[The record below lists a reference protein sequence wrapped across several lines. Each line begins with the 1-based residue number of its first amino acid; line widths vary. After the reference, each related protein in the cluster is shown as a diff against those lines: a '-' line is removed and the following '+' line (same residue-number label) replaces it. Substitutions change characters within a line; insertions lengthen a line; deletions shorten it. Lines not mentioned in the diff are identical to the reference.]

1 MRALDPQHDA
11 VNMVQPSKLDEK
23 DRQIL
28 GYLQKRSDMT
38 LRELSQ
44 NLSMSQASV
53 WRRVQAYE
61 AEGLIRDRVTLLD
74 PAKAGLPVCMM
85 IQVKLNNHDQQ
96 TRDAFSD
103 FIQTSDVI
111 MEAYTITGEADY
123 LLMIRVSDVSAYED
137 YLMHDIL
144 NHSAVAS
151 AATTFTLRQ
160 VKYKTDL
167 PL

>member
-1 MRALDPQHDA
+1 MRSDSQQDTASPVDVPQ
-11 VNMVQPSKLDEK
+11 LDEK

-28 GYLQKRSDMT
+28 SCLQKKADIT

-44 NLSMSQASV
+44 ILAMSQASV
-53 WRRVQAYE
+53 WRRIQAYE
-61 AEGLIRDRVTLLD
+61 NDGLIRQRVTLLD

-85 IQVKLNNHDQQ
+85 IQVKLSNHDQQ
-96 TRDAFSD
+96 TRDSFTD
-103 FIQTSDVI
+103 FIDQSDVI

-123 LLMIRVSDVSAYED
+123 LLTIRVANVSAYED
-137 YLMHDIL
+137 YLMQEVL
-144 NHSAVAS
+144 NHPAVAS
-151 AATTFTLRQ
+151 ASTTFTLRQ